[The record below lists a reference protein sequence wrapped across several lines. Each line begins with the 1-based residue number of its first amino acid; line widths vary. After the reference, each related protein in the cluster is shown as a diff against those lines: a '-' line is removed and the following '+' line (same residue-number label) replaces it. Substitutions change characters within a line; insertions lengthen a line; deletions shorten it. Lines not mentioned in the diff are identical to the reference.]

1 MVHNSRQIDANRQA
15 GGVGKWGDFAAPWAG
30 APASLFGGGH
40 EKISCMSAR
49 LPSTTALLCC
59 EAAARLGSFT
69 RAAAELHLTQAA
81 VSRQVIG
88 LESRLGTLL
97 FLRQR
102 EALLLTPA
110 GSAFLDD
117 VRPALASLER
127 ATAAVTALKGQGG
140 PLNLSVASSLG
151 SYWLIPR
158 LPDFTRQHAQITLN
172 LATRVGPA
180 DFAGGRLDASLEFGD
195 GQRAGL
201 HSEFVMPL
209 RLSPYASPLWL
220 RHHGKK
226 LGPHTPAAA
235 LIQHSTEPQAW
246 PRWFAQARIAPPAL
260 ADGPRHDLMSMALHA
275 AQAGLGVALLPAFM
289 VTDALADKRLLRLSA
304 VASSAERGYWLVL
317 PPAALGKP
325 SVMAFQAWLR
335 GQAGPA

>member
-1 MVHNSRQIDANRQA
+1 
-15 GGVGKWGDFAAPWAG
+15 
-30 APASLFGGGH
+30 
-40 EKISCMSAR
+40 MSAR

-69 RAAAELHLTQAA
+69 RAAVELHLTQAA

-88 LESRLGTLL
+88 LEQRLGTPL
-97 FLRQR
+97 FVRQR

-110 GSAFLDD
+110 GQAFLDD
-117 VRPALASLER
+117 VRPALANLER

-151 SYWLIPR
+151 NYWLIPR
-158 LPDFTRQHAQITLN
+158 LPGFTRLHAQITLN

-180 DFAGGRLDASLEFGD
+180 DFAAGRLDAALEYGD

-201 HSEFVMPL
+201 HSEFVMAL
-209 RLSPYASPLWL
+209 GLSPYAAPAWV
-220 RHHGKK
+220 RQHGRK
-226 LGPHTPAAA
+226 LGPHAPSTA

-246 PRWFAQARIAPPAL
+246 ARWFAKARLTPPSL
-260 ADGPRHDLMSMALHA
+260 SDGPRHDLMSMAMHA

-289 VTDALADKRLLRLSA
+289 TSDAVADKRLVRLST
-304 VASSAERGYWLVL
+304 VVSDAERAYWLVL
-317 PPAALGKP
+317 PPAAMHKP
-325 SVMAFQAWLR
+325 SVVAFRDWLR
-335 GQAGPA
+335 EQAPRV

>member
-1 MVHNSRQIDANRQA
+1 MT
-15 GGVGKWGDFAAPWAG
+15 
-30 APASLFGGGH
+30 
-40 EKISCMSAR
+40 AR

-88 LESRLGTLL
+88 LEQRLGTTL
-97 FLRQR
+97 FVRQR
-102 EALLLTPA
+102 EALQLTPA
-110 GSAFLDD
+110 GHAFLDD

-151 SYWLIPR
+151 NYWLIPR
-158 LPDFTRQHAQITLN
+158 LPDFTRQQPQITLN

-180 DFAGGRLDASLEFGD
+180 DFATGQLDASLEFGD

-201 HSEFVMPL
+201 HCEFVMPL
-209 RLSPYASPLWL
+209 SLSPYASATWV
-220 RHHGKK
+220 RQHGRK
-226 LGPHTPAAA
+226 LSARTPGTA
-235 LIQHSTEPQAW
+235 LIQHRTEPQAW
-246 PRWFAQARIAPPAL
+246 PRWFAKARTAMAPV

-275 AQAGLGVALLPAFM
+275 AQAGLGVALLPDFM
-289 VTDALADKRLLRLSA
+289 TMDALADKRLVRLSQ
-304 VASSAERGYWLVL
+304 VVSDAERGYWLVL
-317 PPAALGKP
+317 PPAAVRKP
-325 SVMAFQAWLR
+325 SVVALRDWLR
-335 GQAGPA
+335 QQSPPR